1 MALKPWYNVVQP
13 RPDLLEGKP
22 QDAAQFAVH
31 LDQVRDHR
39 GPDIYR
45 EPREFFARTY
55 LTTGLTA
62 FAAEVIRRL
71 SGERIEASA
80 VFNLATQFG
89 GGKTHAL
96 TLLYHLAKNGPAA
109 QAWAGVPGLMDLAR
123 VASIP
128 RADVAVFVGTEFDS
142 LMGRGGGGT
151 PVRKTP
157 WGEIAWQLR
166 GPEGL
171 ALVAEH
177 EATQTAPGGDVL
189 RALLSS
195 DRPTLILLDE
205 LMNYVS
211 RTRHSPL
218 SAQLYSFLQNLS
230 ETARGMDGVVLAV
243 SVPASELEMSA
254 EDQADYDRFKKLL
267 DRVGKAVV
275 MSAETETAEI
285 IRRRLFEWD
294 LKAVASNGRVLLPR
308 EADATCRQYAA
319 WAFEHRDQLPAWFPV
334 DRAEE
339 ELAATYPFHPTV
351 ISVFERKWKTL
362 PRFQQTRGVL
372 RLLALWIA
380 NASLT
385 GYKRAYNDPLI
396 TLGTAP
402 LDDPTF
408 RAALFEQLGE
418 EQRLE
423 GVVTT
428 DITGKPTSHADRLDS
443 DAQEILRKARVHRQ
457 VATSIFFESNGGM
470 ARNVAT
476 LPELRLTVAGP
487 SLDIGNVETALE
499 GLTATCYY
507 LYPEG
512 TRYRFRLTPTINK
525 IFSDRRA
532 SIPKAQVSEEARA
545 AIQRAFPPVAG
556 GERIPFP
563 EASGQIPDRPVF
575 TLIVAPPE
583 QSLDDRARTLAW
595 LEELT
600 RNAGAS
606 GRTFKSA
613 LVFAV
618 PSNVNALT
626 DAARNLLAWA
636 AVDAEQRDD
645 LDAGQQQQLE
655 DALKKARS
663 DLKEAVWRAYNVLFL
678 LGKDNELRAVD
689 LGLVHSSAANS
700 MTDYVVQRLT
710 RDGELVE
717 EAGAGFLT
725 RNWPPA
731 FTEWSTRSVR
741 DAFFASPLFPRL
753 RNGDTIRQTIARAV
767 TDGQLA
773 YVGKI
778 AIGQYDP
785 FYFKEPLSPAN
796 VEISPDMYIIRKD
809 TAEAYKAARDKPA
822 PEPTPP
828 VKQVSEDGE
837 GLSPSPVAGGEAST
851 PAVVTPPPAPTPQPG
866 PSSTPTQLPQHITWS
881 GSIPYQKW
889 MNFYTKA
896 LVKLVSQG
904 DLTLTVNIDFSN
916 AQGIPQ
922 HRIDELKAALREL
935 GLSDDVGTE

>member
-1 MALKPWYNVVQP
+1 MALKPWYTVVQP

-39 GPDIYR
+39 GPDVYR

-55 LTTGLTA
+55 LTAGLTA

-109 QAWAGVPGLMDLAR
+109 QAWAGVPALMDLAR

-128 RADVAVFVGTEFDS
+128 KADVAVFVGTEFDS
-142 LMGRGGGGT
+142 LMGRGGNDGT

-166 GPEGL
+166 GPDGL

-195 DRPTLILLDE
+195 DRPTLLLLDE

-211 RTRHSPL
+211 RYRHGPL

-254 EDQADYDRFKKLL
+254 DDQADYDRFKKLL

-308 EADATCRQYAA
+308 EADATCREYAA

-499 GLTATCYY
+499 RLTATCYY

-512 TRYRFRLTPTINK
+512 TRYRFGLKPNLNK

-532 SIPKAQVSEEARA
+532 AVPQAQVSETARA
-545 AIQRAFPPVAG
+545 AILKAFPPVAG

-563 EASGQIPDRPVF
+563 DASGQIPDRPVF
-575 TLIVAPPE
+575 TLVVTPPE
-583 QSLDDRARTLAW
+583 RPVDDTSRAPLW

-600 RNAGAS
+600 RNAGGS

-613 LVFAV
+613 LVFAA
-618 PSNVNALT
+618 PSNTSTLT
-626 DAARNLLAWA
+626 DAARNLLAWE
-636 AVDAEQRDD
+636 AVDAEQGDD
-645 LDAGQQQQLE
+645 LDDGQRQQLTE
-655 DALKKARS
+655 ALKKARS

-678 LGKDNELRAVD
+678 LGKDNALRAID

-700 MTDYVVQRLT
+700 LTDYVVQRLT

-773 YVGKI
+773 YVGKT
-778 AIGQYDP
+778 AEGQYDP

-809 TAEAYKAARDKPA
+809 TAEAYKASLD
-822 PEPTPP
+822 EPTPGPP
-828 VKQVSEDGE
+828 VKQVNEDGE
-837 GLSPSPVAGGEAST
+837 GLTPSPVAVDEPPS
-851 PAVVTPPPAPTPQPG
+851 PAVGTPPPAPMPPAG
-866 PSSTPTQLPQHITWS
+866 PTSTPTHFPQHVTWS

-904 DLTLTVNIDFSN
+904 DLTLTVHIDFSN
-916 AQGIPQ
+916 TEGIPQ

-935 GLSDDVGTE
+935 GLSDDLVTE